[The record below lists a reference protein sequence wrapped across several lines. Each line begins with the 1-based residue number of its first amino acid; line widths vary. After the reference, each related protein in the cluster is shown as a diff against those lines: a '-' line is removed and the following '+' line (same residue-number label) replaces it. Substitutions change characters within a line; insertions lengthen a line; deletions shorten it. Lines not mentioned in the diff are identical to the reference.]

1 LKFGYIR
8 AIAYG
13 VVVLT
18 TAVALTFVPRLPDS
32 RPAEILF
39 QQAATP
45 VGKVEFDTLA
55 SGERLHA
62 VLQRSG
68 LSDTAA
74 IRAIQASSRK
84 MDPRRIPS
92 GMPITVK
99 SDSPDSAPSIVEL
112 QLAVDRILE
121 LRREGHEW
129 VATEKKLDW
138 EVDTIV
144 VSGTIQSSLY
154 VAVDQVAADLLPK
167 AARDQL
173 TYAIAEDVY
182 GYKIDMTRELQKND
196 EFRVLAERATL
207 PTGAV
212 RINGVIASTFR
223 LSGTPMK
230 AVKFDSK
237 TGGSYFDD
245 QGKSMKAAFSKYPVQ
260 FRRISSTFGT
270 RRHPVLGYTRA
281 HKGTDYAASTGTPVR
296 SIGDGVVLSAGW
308 SGGYGKMIQIRH
320 TNGYV
325 TRYGHL
331 SVINDGIHAG
341 ARVKMEQ
348 QIGRV
353 GTTGLST
360 GPHLHFEVLIGGV
373 QRDSRTA
380 FGRSA
385 GLPIAKAE
393 VDTFAKVRDLLLA
406 KLEGVAVNTAV
417 TLQSAS
423 RD

>member
-55 SGERLHA
+55 SGERLHS

-74 IRAIQASSRK
+74 IRAIQASSSK
-84 MDPRRIPS
+84 IDPRRIPS

-99 SDSPDSAPSIVEL
+99 SDSPDSAPSVVEF
-112 QLAVDRILE
+112 QLGVDRILRI
-121 LRREGHEW
+121 RREGDQW
-129 VATEKKLDW
+129 VAAEEKLTW
-138 EVDTIV
+138 QVDTIV

-212 RINGVIASTFR
+212 RINRVVASTFR

-230 AVKFDSK
+230 AVRFESK

-245 QGKSMKAAFSKYPVQ
+245 QGKSMKANFSKYPVQ
-260 FRRISSTFGT
+260 FRRISSTFGS

-296 SIGDGVVLSAGW
+296 SIGDGVVVSAGW

-320 TNGYV
+320 MNGYV

-331 SVINDGIHAG
+331 SEISKDVYSG

-373 QRDSRTA
+373 QRDSRYA
-380 FGRSA
+380 FERSA

-393 VDTFAKVRDLLLA
+393 VDTFAKLRDMLLA

-417 TLQSAS
+417 TLQGSG

>member
-1 LKFGYIR
+1 MKFGYIR

-74 IRAIQASSRK
+74 IRAIQASSSK
-84 MDPRRIPS
+84 INPRRIPS

-99 SDSPDSAPSIVEL
+99 SDSPDSAPSVVEF
-112 QLAVDRILE
+112 QLGVDRILRI
-121 LRREGHEW
+121 RREGDQW
-129 VATEKKLDW
+129 VAAEEKLPW
-138 EVDTIV
+138 TIDTIV

-154 VAVDQVAADLLPK
+154 NAVNEVAAGLLPK

-207 PTGAV
+207 PTGAA

-230 AVKFDSK
+230 AVKFESK

-296 SIGDGVVLSAGW
+296 SIGDGVVVSAGW

-331 SVINDGIHAG
+331 SVIDSDVYAG

-348 QIGRV
+348 VIGKV